1 MTRLGIPHPRLLP
14 VTILVLAALL
24 GMKIVGLARAI
35 APALAAPASLPN
47 HPLDHAT
54 IGAAVPRLAPPAP
67 SVSPAEAALLSDLRQ
82 RRTALD
88 RRAAALSARQALLA
102 AAEQRLDQRVAELKA
117 LAAKLQE
124 AAKARAAR
132 DNAAWTGLVDLY
144 QTMQPRQAAKIFD
157 KLRMKVLLAVIDR
170 MAPRRAGAIL
180 AAMQP
185 DRAREVTDRLAALR
199 LARDGVHHPS
209 SGS

>member
-1 MTRLGIPHPRLLP
+1 MTRRPIPQPRLLP
-14 VTILVLAALL
+14 LTIAVLAALL
-24 GMKIVGLARAI
+24 GMKTVGLVRAV
-35 APALAAPASLPN
+35 APALAAPAA
-47 HPLDHAT
+47 HPMTHAT
-54 IGAAVPRLAPPAP
+54 IGAAVPQAVAPPPA
-67 SVSPAEAALLSDLRQ
+67 VSPAEAALLSDLRA
-82 RRTALD
+82 RRKLLD
-88 RRAAALSARQALLA
+88 RRAATLSAREALLA
-102 AAEQRLDQRVAELKA
+102 AAEKRLDQRVAELKT
-117 LAAKLQE
+117 LEAKLQ
-124 AAKARAAR
+124 ARAKARAAR
-132 DNAAWTGLVDLY
+132 DNAAWAGLVDLY

-199 LARDGVHHPS
+199 LARDGAAHPA

>member
-1 MTRLGIPHPRLLP
+1 MMRLGIPHPRLLP
-14 VTILVLAALL
+14 VTILVLVALL

-54 IGAAVPRLAPPAP
+54 IGAAVPRLAPPPP

-170 MAPRRAGAIL
+170 MAPLRAGAIL

-199 LARDGVHHPS
+199 LARDGVHPPS

>member
-14 VTILVLAALL
+14 LTILVLAGLL

-54 IGAAVPRLAPPAP
+54 IGAKVPKLAPPAP
-67 SVSPAEAALLSDLRQ
+67 SISPAEAALLSDLRQ
-82 RRTALD
+82 RRQALD
-88 RRAAALSARQALLA
+88 RRAAALSARQALLV
-102 AAEQRLDQRVAELKA
+102 AAEQRLDQRVAQLKA
-117 LAAKLQE
+117 LAAKLE
-124 AAKARAAR
+124 AGAKARAAR

-199 LARDGVHHPS
+199 LARDGVHHPG